1 MRHVI
6 ADRVEDQ
13 TGRNGFLAGTEERS
27 GGSSRGDVQCD
38 DHATSVELRG

>member
-6 ADRVEDQ
+6 AERMEDK
-13 TGRNGFLAGTEERS
+13 TGREGLFAGTEERS
-27 GGSSRGDVQCD
+27 GGGSRGHVQRH